1 VLNTLRRIDEN
12 VPAAAQIIVAVA
24 VGLFI
29 LTLVLWAL
37 M

>member
-1 VLNTLRRIDEN
+1 MLDKLRRIDEN
-12 VPAAAQIIVAVA
+12 VPVAAQIIVAVA
-24 VGLFI
+24 AGFFV